1 MIRFFAFVA
10 CIPLFIGCGPSDG
23 RLSVSGT
30 VTLKGQ
36 NLDQGTIEFFNEQ
49 TRTGAPIADGKYNIE
64 RDQGLTPGTY
74 KVSITSGDGR
84 TPADDPEAAPGPT
97 GANIVSKERIPP
109 EFNVKTKQEAK
120 VESGKS
126 NQFDFAIP

>member
-1 MIRFFAFVA
+1 MVRFLTYVA
-10 CIPLFIGCGPSDG
+10 CISLILGCGPGDG
-23 RLSVSGT
+23 KLSVSGT

-36 NLDQGTIEFFNEQ
+36 ILDQGTIEFFNDQ
-49 TRTGAPIADGKYNIE
+49 TRTGAPIADGKYNVE
-64 RDQGLTPGTY
+64 RDQGLSPGTY

-84 TPADDPEAAPGPT
+84 TPADDPDAAPGPT

-109 EFNVKTKQEAK
+109 EFNVKTKQE
-120 VESGKS
+120 VNVVTGKS